1 VLLQLQQ
8 DPLDAAIFGAV
19 RLARLRRSTDAGAT
33 WRNDATGLAD
43 GEADG
48 GVAVAG
54 DGSTWAATGWGVYR
68 EPPAGTLYRPLAG
81 LPGAATLAVAAD
93 LARPGR
99 LFAKTARGLWRS
111 DDAGRTWHLLRQTP
125 QRDTRLTAAG
135 ARNPVL
141 FLTCSCGSV
150 RSLDGGATW
159 KRVRLP
165 LGTFSLVAS
174 PASRRLVL
182 AETSGGWWR
191 STDAGVHWQAVP
203 GTAVGRL
210 VVDPTDARVVW
221 RFVLGTRRIA
231 RSLDGGR
238 SFRPVPAPRIRRG
251 GSVAGLLPLGGRR
264 HAVIA
269 LVLDSDSAVFPTR
282 ALRRDDRT
290 RRWVA
295 VRGVDLHLNCSLQAV
310 VDPRRPAQALLVDTP
325 VVNGS
330 LSPGPARY
338 YVSGNR
344 GATWRDLGTSG
355 ALGLVVADAAIGGGR
370 AYLATQAGVYVRSVA

>member
-1 VLLQLQQ
+1 
-8 DPLDAAIFGAV
+8 
-19 RLARLRRSTDAGAT
+19 
-33 WRNDATGLAD
+33 
-43 GEADG
+43 
-48 GVAVAG
+48 
-54 DGSTWAATGWGVYR
+54 
-68 EPPAGTLYRPLAG
+68 
-81 LPGAATLAVAAD
+81 
-93 LARPGR
+93 
-99 LFAKTARGLWRS
+99 
-111 DDAGRTWHLLRQTP
+111 
-125 QRDTRLTAAG
+125 
-135 ARNPVL
+135 
-141 FLTCSCGSV
+141 
-150 RSLDGGATW
+150 
-159 KRVRLP
+159 
-165 LGTFSLVAS
+165 
-174 PASRRLVL
+174 
-182 AETSGGWWR
+182 
-191 STDAGVHWQAVP
+191 
-203 GTAVGRL
+203 
-210 VVDPTDARVVW
+210 
-221 RFVLGTRRIA
+221 
-231 RSLDGGR
+231 
-238 SFRPVPAPRIRRG
+238 
-251 GSVAGLLPLGGRR
+251 VAGLLPLGGRR